1 MGGASSAPPIPFRMI
16 MKKIAPFLLAALI
29 LILSGCSQ
37 KYRIYNVALLDVS
50 PQEEYGMTEI
60 ADTFRIH
67 SVNVIG
73 EDSLENLVGENEL
86 TRVTTQLC
94 AAYRQDRLLSAL
106 AFAKDV
112 EVDAIVF
119 SSIPPAGL
127 KTNMP
132 PCLSDSLISFFLVEP
147 PKVLFEARTYED
159 FIYNMSSINWEVV
172 VSPPP
177 KPKEFKIA
185 LDEEIEFARLVVRV
199 VRNEGYIDE
208 AHSKTEGNEEP
219 PKEIP
224 EGNKRADGSAGET
237 QEKLPAE
244 KQGGDDALSDGAKWL
259 LVIEDS
265 FHTILSEPF
274 TMRVVGKIPGKIE
287 YDVSVIDDSD
297 RPTFKT
303 VLTNL
308 RIE

>member
-1 MGGASSAPPIPFRMI
+1 MR
-16 MKKIAPFLLAALI
+16 KIAPILLIAII

-60 ADTFRIH
+60 ADTFRVH

-73 EDSLENLVGENEL
+73 EDSLANLVGENEL

-94 AAYRQDRLLSAL
+94 AAYRQDRLKSAL
-106 AFAKDV
+106 AFAKEV

-119 SSIPPAGL
+119 SSMPPVGL

-172 VSPPP
+172 VSSPP

-185 LDEEIEFARLVVRV
+185 LGEEIEFARLVVRV
-199 VRNEGYIDE
+199 VRNEGHVDE
-208 AHSKTEGNEEP
+208 THSKTEGNDEP
-219 PKEIP
+219 PKEIT
-224 EGNKRADGSAGET
+224 EGNKRADGSASET
-237 QEKLPAE
+237 QEKLSE
-244 KQGGDDALSDGAKWL
+244 DKQGGDEAVSDGAKWL
-259 LVIEDS
+259 LVIEDR
-265 FHTILSEPF
+265 FHAILLEPF

-287 YDVSVIDDSD
+287 YDISTAEDSD
-297 RPTFKT
+297 EPTFKA